1 MAFISLCRPTSCW
14 PKKKIVLSFENYVF
28 SKIRFCIFC
37 FHWLAKTKSSYFPYN
52 LVKSGGNISIQ
63 IKSKTIIYSVK
74 RKVCLFSRWM
84 NRSLD
89 FLKKR
94 RNKNIYTD
102 LTYVAFLIE
111 GPNLSQSTYTICKH
125 FTRNWPNL
133 FYAMKMEQARII

>member
-14 PKKKIVLSFENYVF
+14 QTKKIVLSFENYVF
-28 SKIRFCIFC
+28 SKIYICILC
-37 FHWLAKTKSSYFPYN
+37 FHWLAKTKSSYFSYN
-52 LVKSGGNISIQ
+52 LVKSEGNISIQ
-63 IKSKTIIYSVK
+63 IKSETIIYS
-74 RKVCLFSRWM
+74 VCLFSRWM
-84 NRSLD
+84 NSSLD

-111 GPNLSQSTYTICKH
+111 GPNLLQSTYTICKH

-133 FYAMKMEQARII
+133 FYAIKMEQARII